1 MANVFK
7 VTYIKVIFM
16 ITTYEISQSLH
27 ILIRLYFFCPRFRS
41 SHRRYSIKTG
51 VLTNFTKFAGNTY
64 VEVPFF
70 NKAAG
75 LHAYNF
81 IKKETSPQM
90 LSC

>member
-1 MANVFK
+1 MKFLNHYTFSLDFISSVQDLEAATGGILQKQVFLQ
-7 VTYIKVIFM
+7 
-16 ITTYEISQSLH
+16 ISQNSQETPTL
-27 ILIRLYFFCPRFRS
+27 
-41 SHRRYSIKTG
+41 
-51 VLTNFTKFAGNTY
+51 KFL
-64 VEVPFF
+64 FF